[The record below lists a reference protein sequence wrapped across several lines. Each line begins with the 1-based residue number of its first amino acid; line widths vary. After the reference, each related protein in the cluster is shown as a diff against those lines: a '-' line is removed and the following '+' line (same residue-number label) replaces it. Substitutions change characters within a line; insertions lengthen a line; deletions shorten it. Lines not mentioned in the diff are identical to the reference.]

1 MHIAQLC
8 VHCTC
13 ITRAHF
19 LPLCF
24 AQLHVGYFHHLLPP
38 CVDYKQE
45 CYFDLCRLEFVP
57 PPVAQCAMQMQR
69 PDPRQRT
76 ACPPPLNSIRMSSP
90 TSPPCSRSTISK
102 APLHQARAS
111 QKYFRGK
118 IHPTPPW
125 RRPSIKGAYL
135 EYFPGSKTWRRN
147 NAAGRV
153 GLFVVPRCK
162 IHILEQISGDGH
174 QSIHLV
180 QQVVHLRQIRRMHQI
195 ISTLHNPTDNDNELC
210 QTHQDPLKIQMV
222 RRITQWYKCIMD

>member
-1 MHIAQLC
+1 MQNVQCRCRDLIQDKEH
-8 VHCTC
+8 VV
-13 ITRAHF
+13 
-19 LPLCF
+19 
-24 AQLHVGYFHHLLPP
+24 LHLWTPSGCHHLLHLPAHAPP
-38 CVDYKQE
+38 FRRLPCIRQE
-45 CYFDLCRLEFVP
+45 LPRNISGGKEN
-57 PPVAQCAMQMQR
+57 
-69 PDPRQRT
+69 PDS
-76 ACPPPLNSIRMSSP
+76 AL
-90 TSPPCSRSTISK
+90 
-102 APLHQARAS
+102 
-111 QKYFRGK
+111 
-118 IHPTPPW
+118 PW

-153 GLFVVPRCK
+153 ELFVVPRCK

-174 QSIHLV
+174 QRIHLV

>member
-1 MHIAQLC
+1 MCNADNAKTWSKTKNTL
-8 VHCTC
+8 
-13 ITRAHF
+13 
-19 LPLCF
+19 
-24 AQLHVGYFHHLLPP
+24 
-38 CVDYKQE
+38 
-45 CYFDLCRLEFVP
+45 
-57 PPVAQCAMQMQR
+57 
-69 PDPRQRT
+69 
-76 ACPPPLNSIRMSSP
+76 SS
-90 TSPPCSRSTISK
+90 TSE
-102 APLHQARAS
+102 LHQDVITYFTSLLTLHHFEGSLAS
-111 QKYFRGK
+111 GKSFPEIFPGEKK

-153 GLFVVPRCK
+153 ELFVVQHCK

-174 QSIHLV
+174 QRIHLV